1 MNIVLNKSKC
11 KKKIRVRIRE
21 NKKSITDII
30 KCNMLIVKTKRK
42 YIHIKLRKL
51 SHDLFCFHD
60 SPIYIYTPYALY
72 QYTCI

>member
-30 KCNMLIVKTKRK
+30 KCNMLIVKTNVN
-42 YIHIKLRKL
+42 
-51 SHDLFCFHD
+51 
-60 SPIYIYTPYALY
+60 IYILN
-72 QYTCI
+72 